1 MGVEYW
7 CSRFELGNGEGE
19 RGVEEAGWDF
29 ESGITSGKKKGLV
42 NLLNDRESAMKQNT
56 TGFGFGGAYAML
68 ASVFASNGVTV
79 KCESDLKNLN
89 WFLVNFF

>member
-29 ESGITSGKKKGLV
+29 ESGITLGKKKGLV
-42 NLLNDRESAMKQNT
+42 NLLNDRESAMKHET
-56 TGFGFGGAYAML
+56 EHFWFWLRRCLCYA
-68 ASVFASNGVTV
+68 S
-79 KCESDLKNLN
+79 KCFRKL
-89 WFLVNFF
+89 WCHCQV